1 MTFKSSQI
9 ISNRLDIQI
18 TSLQQVVMQKCL
30 SYLIAFLINSF
41 QNLHQEIIAGP
52 NAISCF
58 SMVLLSKIRLLSS
71 SYVFHN

>member
-41 QNLHQEIIAGP
+41 QNLHQEITAGP
-52 NAISCF
+52 NATCF

-71 SYVFHN
+71 SYIFHN